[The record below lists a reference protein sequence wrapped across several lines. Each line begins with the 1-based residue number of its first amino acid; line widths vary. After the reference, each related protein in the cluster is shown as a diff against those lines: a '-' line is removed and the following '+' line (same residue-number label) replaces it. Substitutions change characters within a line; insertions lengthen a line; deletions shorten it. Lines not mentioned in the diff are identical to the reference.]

1 VTAYH
6 ALLVLALGLTCY
18 RLTRLVVR
26 DELTRPLR
34 ERFLEPALEAGE
46 PHWIAPEV
54 GMVTTERHVPTRRQ
68 QAIRELAFL
77 VSCPW
82 CLSVHIAALLWLSQ
96 ALWPDFTRGLA
107 SIGAVAALAG
117 LLLDR
122 DNS

>member
-1 VTAYH
+1 MTTYH

-26 DELTRPLR
+26 DELTRPIR
-34 ERFLEPALEAGE
+34 ERFLEPALHDGE
-46 PHWIAPEV
+46 TRWVPDGSGGTMPEYPS
-54 GMVTTERHVPTRRQ
+54 HRQ
-68 QAIRELAFL
+68 AAVREVAFL

-82 CLSVHIAALLWLSQ
+82 CLSVWIACGLYVSWYA
-96 ALWPDFTRGLA
+96 WPDFTRSLA